1 MLEFI
6 SLSNL
11 LHKLIIRESRLKILF
26 KCLNN
31 ENTFNSGHIQ
41 LLIHKYTVIMNV
53 IVKYEKP
60 Y

>member
-11 LHKLIIRESRLKILF
+11 LHKHIIRESRLKILF
-26 KCLNN
+26 KYFNN

-41 LLIHKYTVIMNV
+41 QNILS
-53 IVKYEKP
+53 
-60 Y
+60 